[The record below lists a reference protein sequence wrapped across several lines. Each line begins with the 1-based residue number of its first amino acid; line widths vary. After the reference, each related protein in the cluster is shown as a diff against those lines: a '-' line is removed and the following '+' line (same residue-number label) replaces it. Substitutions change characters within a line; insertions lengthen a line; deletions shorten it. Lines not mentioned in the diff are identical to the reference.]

1 MQPVTPT
8 QWVGDQVVPD
18 WPPFHNNPKAL
29 NVRSGIFWMDLEQMY
44 DVYILNGNTQTFS
57 KHFTTFDDALTLIND
72 TKLTK
77 IDDLWTRVGN

>member
-1 MQPVTPT
+1 MQSVTPT

-57 KHFTTFDDALTLIND
+57 KHFTTFDDALTFIND

-77 IDDLWTRVGN
+77 IDDLWTRV